1 MQEKDTLHLEMERLL
16 GTTTALLKQD
26 SIRSSNLPAPY
37 SPRLSRANSET
48 NSVVSSSSKRVIS
61 GSPLFSASQRAGG
74 PSEAESLQLDR
85 ATLESK
91 PSSLSLRAS
100 REAGVTFDT
109 RGLRGQKLDSPVDT
123 PRSYQTSTLFGS
135 RPAVGERRSSSPGNL
150 TRPRTSDLLSTLSPS
165 FLHQSSSPQLAARP
179 STTGSMAARPTSPP
193 EYKRKISFSSPAPS
207 SSQMLARGRPLSTQ
221 LSSRSLS
228 PYGLESKRQASLSP
242 IPTAGPARPSSS
254 GLQSPR
260 LLATGQRSI
269 RPSPSSTSLA
279 SRLGPSTSPRPND
292 QASGSPR
299 GTGTLSMRTRAQ
311 DEELHPPELLEW
323 QAVAKEAKSMLDH
336 GQVERQDL
344 EHRMAS
350 LRAKVQGWEGLLDDV
365 VQEFDKSI
373 EETFREIFSRAR
385 TRVKVHE
392 AKSAPSV
399 PDTDGGGL
407 HTCKASTYR
416 PTNRKS
422 PLTVDFLQKDPS
434 SDSHSLA
441 PSSSSSL
448 NDAASQ
454 HCTAMPTPQPHL
466 RSTSAFNDATSQHR
480 AAMPTP
486 QPHLSSTSAFNPFEA
501 AAAPTLAGQLHP
513 LPAAHEF
520 NPHLPSQQLYLPT
533 RTQHVPFSEQPPSDY
548 WKPGV
553 HRAAAQGLGPQ
564 SSPSYAQP
572 VQEGPFP
579 SAAQPSMN
587 GSQALPQSLAPPHP
601 QASAQRGPAPPCHVV
616 PAPPQLASTAAACL
630 WQEFANSRAYCPY
643 KNPGEWVALR
653 M

>member
-1 MQEKDTLHLEMERLL
+1 M
-16 GTTTALLKQD
+16 
-26 SIRSSNLPAPY
+26 SSNSWTCA
-37 SPRLSRANSET
+37 ACE
-48 NSVVSSSSKRVIS
+48 
-61 GSPLFSASQRAGG
+61 
-74 PSEAESLQLDR
+74 D
-85 ATLESK
+85 
-91 PSSLSLRAS
+91 
-100 REAGVTFDT
+100 
-109 RGLRGQKLDSPVDT
+109 GL
-123 PRSYQTSTLFGS
+123 
-135 RPAVGERRSSSPGNL
+135 
-150 TRPRTSDLLSTLSPS
+150 
-165 FLHQSSSPQLAARP
+165 QSSSCLIRMLRKCSSAMCMHVRVQLHHPAILP
-179 STTGSMAARPTSPP
+179 S
-193 EYKRKISFSSPAPS
+193 
-207 SSQMLARGRPLSTQ
+207 Q
-221 LSSRSLS
+221 
-228 PYGLESKRQASLSP
+228 
-242 IPTAGPARPSSS
+242 
-254 GLQSPR
+254 
-260 LLATGQRSI
+260 
-269 RPSPSSTSLA
+269 
-279 SRLGPSTSPRPND
+279 
-292 QASGSPR
+292 
-299 GTGTLSMRTRAQ
+299 
-311 DEELHPPELLEW
+311 
-323 QAVAKEAKSMLDH
+323 
-336 GQVERQDL
+336 
-344 EHRMAS
+344 
-350 LRAKVQGWEGLLDDV
+350 
-365 VQEFDKSI
+365 
-373 EETFREIFSRAR
+373 
-385 TRVKVHE
+385 

-434 SDSHSLA
+434 SDSHSLVGASGAALYLALSNLNHLKDGLRIAITCLLLVDSLPQILHQPSAPAHIVLCISATDFAASILEPRPFQYLRCFTAVSCTGYYPPRVFTHTGASTQPRIWCTCILPATRLA

-466 RSTSAFNDATSQHR
+466 RSTSAFNDATSQPHLRPTSAFNDATSQSHLRPTSAFNDATSQHR